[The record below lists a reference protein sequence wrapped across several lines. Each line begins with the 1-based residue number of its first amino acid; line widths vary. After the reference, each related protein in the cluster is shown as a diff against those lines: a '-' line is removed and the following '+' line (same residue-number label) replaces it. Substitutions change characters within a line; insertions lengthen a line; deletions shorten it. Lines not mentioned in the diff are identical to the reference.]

1 MVKYFEYYNT
11 DGKEVRI
18 FTKNVVDT
26 DNGIKF
32 DIDKEMTNKDDV
44 DDLYSW
50 YEKCCESYD
59 FSNNLIFTEINDN
72 GVIESRTIHDA
83 RIVQQ
88 AQDADGE
95 NEMFW
100 MAFSIIRVVV
110 DDFDLTDCMA

>member
-18 FTKNVVDT
+18 FTKNTIDT

-32 DIDKEMTNKDDV
+32 DIDKEMTSKDDV

-50 YEKCCESYD
+50 FKKCCESYD
-59 FSNNLIFTEINDN
+59 FSNNIIFTEINDN
-72 GVIESRTIHDA
+72 GVIESHTIHDA

-88 AQDADGE
+88 SQDADGE
-95 NEMFW
+95 NEMFC
-100 MAFSIIRVVV
+100 MAFLNIRVFM
-110 DDFDLTDCMA
+110 DDFDLTDFMT